1 MFSLE
6 LVVLGECLL
15 RVRGS
20 HARILSDSFAK
31 NEETRSA
38 NRGSKGLVTGRMLC
52 MLFVYQRYS
61 WFY

>member
-38 NRGSKGLVTGRMLC
+38 TEDRKVWLLGVC
-52 MLFVYQRYS
+52 YVCFFVYQRYS